1 MIRYLNSLLIIPG
14 LLCLLAFPNTC
25 LANKLQEKSASIAY
39 EIDLND
45 VKNHYIQVRMRVPA
59 IGDITQLMI
68 PVWTP
73 GSYLI
78 REYARNIDSLEAET
92 TSGKPLLMEK
102 IRKNRWQIDTIG
114 LKIFVVSYR
123 VYCREASVRTNF
135 VNNEYAVLNGAP
147 TFLSVPELRDAEH
160 SVVLKMPKNWKRS
173 ATALTPLPEISN
185 AYFAKT
191 FDELIDSPIV
201 AGNLNIYPFLVSD
214 VQHFLVN
221 VGEQG
226 NWDGEQVAKDLA
238 KVVKA
243 HQEIWGTIPY
253 KQYHFINVIGAGSGG
268 LEHDNS
274 CLMMTG
280 RWSFRDKSRY
290 KRWLALASH
299 EFFHTWN
306 VRRLRPKPLVNYDY
320 ENEVYVKSL
329 WVAEGVTSYYE
340 NIALC
345 RADLISSRELVS
357 GISQDIQSVKNAPG
371 RKKQSLKDSSYDTW
385 IKFYRPDENASNTR
399 ISYYS
404 KGAVV
409 AFLLDAKIRSM
420 TDGEKSLDDV
430 MRIMF
435 ERFQNTG
442 YLPSDFRAVA
452 SEVAGGDLKEFF
464 ASSVDRTDDL
474 DFGEALN
481 YFGMHFSGRRTI
493 QSKSSKGTDS
503 KEQTEAPKE
512 AVSRTPWLGAK
523 ISDNTVSSVVADSPA
538 TKAGLNPDDEIL
550 AINDYRLTGSIES
563 WINKYQV
570 GDELD
575 FLISRGGRLT
585 HLPVTLG
592 PRPNNTWRLSY
603 NLMKDRSEEEKARS
617 KAWATGKKP
626 DPKKDN

>member
-1 MIRYLNSLLIIPG
+1 MMRYLNSLLIIAA
-14 LLCLLAFPNTC
+14 LLCCIAAPGIS
-25 LANKLQEKSASIAY
+25 LANSPQEAPDSIAY
-39 EIDLND
+39 EIDLSD
-45 VKNHYIQVRMRVPA
+45 VKNHYIHVRMQVPA
-59 IGDITQLMI
+59 MGDTTQLMI
-68 PVWTP
+68 PAWTP

-78 REYARNIDSLEAET
+78 REYARNIDSLKAET
-92 TSGKPLLMEK
+92 KSGKPLPMEK
-102 IRKNRWQIDTIG
+102 IRKNRWQVDTIG
-114 LKIFVVSYR
+114 LKTFVVSYK

-147 TFLSVPELRDAEH
+147 TFLSVPELRDSEH

-173 ATALTPLPEISN
+173 ATALAPMSDTSN
-185 AYFAKT
+185 AYIAKN

-340 NIALC
+340 NIALS
-345 RADLISSRELVS
+345 RAGLISSRELIS

-435 ERFQNTG
+435 ERFQDSG

-452 SEVAGGDLKEFF
+452 GEVAGGDLKEFF
-464 ASSVDRTDDL
+464 AASVDRTDDL
-474 DFGEALN
+474 DFDEALK
-481 YFGMHFSGRRTI
+481 YFGMHFSGRRMPK
-493 QSKSSKGTDS
+493 SKPDNKTDS
-503 KEQTEAPKE
+503 QEEAEKPKE
-512 AVSRTPWLGAK
+512 VVSRIPWLGAK
-523 ISDNTVSSVVADSPA
+523 ISDNRVSSVVADSPA
-538 TKAGLNPDDEIL
+538 TEAGLNPDDEIL
-550 AINDYRLTGSIES
+550 AIGDYRLTGSIES

-575 FLISRGGRLT
+575 FLISRGGRLIR
-585 HLPVTLG
+585 LPVTLG

-603 NLMKDRSEEEKARS
+603 NLTKDRSKEERARS
-617 KAWATGKKP
+617 SAWATGKKP
-626 DPKKDN
+626 EPKKDN